1 MTTAPTPASF
11 GQIHFAGVELGDGRV
26 NRRLIDLADIL
37 MAGESDSWPSKFADP
52 ADYRAFQRLVNRPQA
67 THRSVRLTHTRLT
80 LRRMAGPDRVVLVLH
95 DTTELDFSGRRI
107 PGLGPIGNGGGR
119 GWECHNSLAVD
130 PDTRA
135 VIGLANQILHRR
147 ADPSTTRVE
156 GVAAKRSRADR
167 ESRLWWQGVEACGPA
182 PEGCLWV
189 HVCDRG
195 ADTFE
200 FLGQLDGTGRSFVIR
215 SKSNRSLVASAGD
228 GGPTKLHDALRALP
242 AAAGWRGVARTDDG
256 RSREVKLQACWA
268 EVTLGPPHVRRGDYE
283 RRDLRV
289 RAIRVWEVD
298 VPAGEEAVGWVLLTD
313 RELPDATAVRRVVGY
328 YQCRPI
334 IEEYHKALKGG
345 CGVEKLQQR
354 TRAALEAAVGIT
366 AVLAVGLLGLRDLA
380 RDEGRQ
386 SEPASAVVG
395 EAAVRVLSVW
405 RCGVPRMDWTVRE
418 FVWALGRLGGHM
430 NRKCDGVPGW
440 QTLWRGLRKLRQ
452 MIAYDIK
459 ARPTYGTS

>member
-1 MTTAPTPASF
+1 
-11 GQIHFAGVELGDGRV
+11 
-26 NRRLIDLADIL
+26 
-37 MAGESDSWPSKFADP
+37 MA
-52 ADYRAFQRLVNRPQA
+52 
-67 THRSVRLTHTRLT
+67 HTRTT
-80 LRRMAGPDRVVLVLH
+80 LRRMAQPGRVVLVLH

-130 PDTRA
+130 PDSRA

-147 ADPSTTRVE
+147 ADPSTTHQE

-167 ESRLWWQGVEACGPA
+167 ESRLWWQGVEACGSASP
-182 PEGCLWV
+182 GCVWV

-200 FLGQLDGTGRSFVIR
+200 FLHQLDGSERSFVVR
-215 SKSNRSLVASAGD
+215 SKSNRLLVVAPGD
-228 GGPTKLHDALRALP
+228 EGSTKLHDALRALP
-242 AAAGWRGVARTDDG
+242 AAVCWRGVARTGDG
-256 RSREVKLQACWA
+256 RSRAVKLQACWA
-268 EVTLGPPHVRRGDYE
+268 EVTLRPPHVRRGDYE
-283 RRDLRV
+283 SRGLRL

-298 VPAGEEAVGWVLLTD
+298 APAGEEAVEWVLLTD
-313 RELPDATAVRRVVGY
+313 QALPDAAAAFRVVGY

-334 IEEYHKALKGG
+334 IEEYHKALKSG

-354 TRAALEAAVGIT
+354 TRAALEAAIGIT
-366 AVLAVGLLGLRDLA
+366 AVLAVGVLALRDLA

-405 RCGVPRMDWTVRE
+405 RCAVAKADWTVRE

-430 NRKCDGVPGW
+430 NRKSDGVPGW

-452 MIAYDIK
+452 MIAYDNK